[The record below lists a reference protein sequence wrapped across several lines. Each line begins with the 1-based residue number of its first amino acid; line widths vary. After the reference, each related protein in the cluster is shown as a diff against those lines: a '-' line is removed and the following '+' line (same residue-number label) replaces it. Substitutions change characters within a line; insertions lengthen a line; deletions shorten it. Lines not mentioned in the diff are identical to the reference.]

1 MDMAVFGTGGANGG
15 CVIASPRVSARRGE
29 PFSSPGQRP
38 QRGCLSGSNRT
49 TSINMKAKTAI
60 PADQE
65 PMGIV
70 ISRGSRQEHV
80 PAVFAYV
87 WGPAPEPADETRET
101 KVA

>member
-1 MDMAVFGTGGANGG
+1 
-15 CVIASPRVSARRGE
+15 
-29 PFSSPGQRP
+29 
-38 QRGCLSGSNRT
+38 
-49 TSINMKAKTAI
+49 MKVKSTK

-87 WGPAPEPADETRET
+87 WGPAPEPVEESRET